1 MKFLVALGNFISAL
15 LLSVFLTI
23 VAVNLIPTPA
33 SESVTDLV
41 AIAQAEGWLHQE
53 NSASRIWDEY
63 ENRKREAEF
72 IKTKK
77 FNVRGLIAFG
87 ILFPAC
93 WWGMR
98 RRRQIWQRLSVVW
111 KPVTS

>member
-1 MKFLVALGNFISAL
+1 MKFLAILGNFISAL
-15 LLSVFLTI
+15 LLSLFLTI
-23 VAVNLIPTPA
+23 VAVNLIPPPE
-33 SESVTDLV
+33 SESITDLV
-41 AIAQAEGWLHQE
+41 AIAQEDGWFHQR
-53 NSASRIWDEY
+53 NSARRMWDEY
-63 ENRKREAEF
+63 ENRKRDAEF
-72 IKTKK
+72 IETKK

-98 RRRQIWQRLSVVW
+98 WRRQIWQRLSVVW